1 MSEHDTEVYISLDF
15 KKHRIRVYK
24 QTLGYMGN
32 PDYVYLLIDPK
43 EQQIGLF
50 SSKVNAPDAHKV
62 DLKKLGSDNS
72 YELYSKSLFYNI
84 VDGEIISKKSLRC
97 ASCFEVRTGTFFF
110 FLGIG
115 IPPSFNRV

>member
-1 MSEHDTEVYISLDF
+1 MSEHDTEVYIALDF

-84 VDGEIISKKSLRC
+84 HDLYPSIDERYSYRLIGRMIGRSLAVFQLRSMQRC
-97 ASCFEVRTGTFFF
+97 E
-110 FLGIG
+110 LI
-115 IPPSFNRV
+115 

>member
-1 MSEHDTEVYISLDF
+1 MSDHEIEVYISLDF

-72 YELYSKSLFYNI
+72 
-84 VDGEIISKKSLRC
+84 
-97 ASCFEVRTGTFFF
+97 
-110 FLGIG
+110 
-115 IPPSFNRV
+115 